1 MFLGTKFPRNEV
13 EKRTKFCESLLT
25 LLKQEK
31 EHYSNCSE
39 HFFSV
44 LWEVCP
50 KEDQKLYQHCFVHH
64 IVFPSINLCL
74 IQISKNLKTTMST
87 KHIYERRDAGDTI
100 PINVLNYWENHL
112 VETQRKNLNCWEYSP
127 HNNCS
132 FLGILGKTYFHNK
145 RKERYL
151 KSFSNKRQLT
161 LQLLLFHSWRNW
173 TEINFRSWKCF
184 LSARN

>member
-1 MFLGTKFPRNEV
+1 MFLGTKFPRNEI

-31 EHYSNCSE
+31 EHYSNCSK

-100 PINVLNYWENHL
+100 PINVLNYWE
-112 VETQRKNLNCWEYSP
+112 
-127 HNNCS
+127 
-132 FLGILGKTYFHNK
+132 I
-145 RKERYL
+145 
-151 KSFSNKRQLT
+151 
-161 LQLLLFHSWRNW
+161 
-173 TEINFRSWKCF
+173 I
-184 LSARN
+184 